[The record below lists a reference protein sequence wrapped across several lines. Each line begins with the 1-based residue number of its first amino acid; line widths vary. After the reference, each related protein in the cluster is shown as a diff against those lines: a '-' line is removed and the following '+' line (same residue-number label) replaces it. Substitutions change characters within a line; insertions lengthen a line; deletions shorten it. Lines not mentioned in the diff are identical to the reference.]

1 MRRHQSPSPP
11 KPHSG
16 GIASGA
22 GSQTWPQS
30 PHPPAILTL
39 CLQPKSSPF
48 LRDYS
53 IQLARIRPGLF
64 VPADGGRG
72 RDQGPVRILAYRTE
86 ARTSAFQQLA
96 REESLVSNRSGMAEI
111 FQGVLRIDISESR
124 QPVRSQTAM
133 FRRSSLAGQEPEP
146 ATGRECHAW
155 FGEFRPELFSAER
168 PGEQNLLRA
177 ALRRRKLCPPRVVAR
192 TPPGGTGVCGGT
204 RSRSCHQGRHRSS
217 CRD

>member
-1 MRRHQSPSPP
+1 MGLRRRRHCLTSHAFSCGWCVPPSSPYVLSWDSTSWDSLRLRRHQSPSPP

-86 ARTSAFQQLA
+86 TRTSAFRQLA
-96 REESLVSNRSGMAEI
+96 REESLVSNRSGMAET
-111 FQGVLRIDISESR
+111 FQGVPRIDISEFESSRPR
-124 QPVRSQTAM
+124 QPVRLKP
-133 FRRSSLAGQEPEP
+133 R
-146 ATGRECHAW
+146 
-155 FGEFRPELFSAER
+155 FS
-168 PGEQNLLRA
+168 P
-177 ALRRRKLCPPRVVAR
+177 V
-192 TPPGGTGVCGGT
+192 GVCQRDRDAGDPPFGRVRGRTDTT
-204 RSRSCHQGRHRSS
+204 REI
-217 CRD
+217 